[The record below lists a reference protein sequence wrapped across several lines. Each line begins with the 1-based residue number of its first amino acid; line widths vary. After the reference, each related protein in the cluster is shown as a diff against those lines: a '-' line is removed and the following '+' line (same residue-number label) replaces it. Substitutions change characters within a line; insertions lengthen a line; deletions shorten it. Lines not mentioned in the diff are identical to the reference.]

1 MNYKIKPLLIIIS
14 VAGLI
19 LLCINLNLM
28 KEILSAGKVVIAANY
43 DIKALTSLQIEA
55 NKTFHL
61 DRFNDSQ
68 HIPLPPKTL
77 GAFIHIGKTGGS
89 TISLQLVNGCHS
101 FVPKPCKNR
110 PQTIHPESAVS
121 KLTTYY
127 HVPDF
132 MPLRG
137 GSSQLFKNAHNY
149 NFFIFTLR
157 DPLDRAISSFLY
169 THPKNRAVELYND
182 YKDRLTTEQ
191 FKNEMKGKGSE
202 KNLMESFEKK
212 VQKEDRILYSCFPLL
227 ESYAGALDDFHDYEE
242 REDWE
247 ELIRIGEC
255 SKVAK
260 MTLNHGIPNA
270 MQHQYWDLRKISEEL
285 RDIDLKNLTVF
296 TIRTNALVKDW
307 KNINNYLGQEGNV
320 TISPNTSHARNS
332 KSRDYPIKNI
342 LSIEARQKLCLY
354 LEKEYEVY
362 LQLLIYAEN
371 IKPKDLSDNFK
382 HAQKNCPWLNLKIP

>member
-1 MNYKIKPLLIIIS
+1 
-14 VAGLI
+14 
-19 LLCINLNLM
+19 
-28 KEILSAGKVVIAANY
+28 
-43 DIKALTSLQIEA
+43 
-55 NKTFHL
+55 
-61 DRFNDSQ
+61 
-68 HIPLPPKTL
+68 
-77 GAFIHIGKTGGS
+77 
-89 TISLQLVNGCHS
+89 
-101 FVPKPCKNR
+101 
-110 PQTIHPESAVS
+110 
-121 KLTTYY
+121 
-127 HVPDF
+127 
-132 MPLRG
+132 
-137 GSSQLFKNAHNY
+137 
-149 NFFIFTLR
+149 
-157 DPLDRAISSFLY
+157 
-169 THPKNRAVELYND
+169 
-182 YKDRLTTEQ
+182 
-191 FKNEMKGKGSE
+191 MKGKGSE